1 MEKTHPAAVGHLP
14 PFITGPG
21 QTGVLY
27 IFTVVLLIGIVLA
40 VGVFYLRLHAL
51 PERIAHGTNKVQL
64 EIVAVLALLALFTHD
79 HLFWI
84 AALLLAFI
92 PFPDFSTPIASMAR
106 SLEKLARAEDRQP
119 ETQEED
125 REPDAMKLD
134 RPPEDREAASQ
145 PKSLAEN
152 QTVKTQSDK
161 RPRQE

>member
-1 MEKTHPAAVGHLP
+1 
-14 PFITGPG
+14 
-21 QTGVLY
+21 
-27 IFTVVLLIGIVLA
+27 
-40 VGVFYLRLHAL
+40 
-51 PERIAHGTNKVQL
+51 
-64 EIVAVLALLALFTHD
+64 
-79 HLFWI
+79 
-84 AALLLAFI
+84 
-92 PFPDFSTPIASMAR
+92 MAR

-161 RPRQE
+161 PPRQE